1 MVDTCI
7 GLLDCDEVSIRL
19 LIQQGHLEYTNSEF
33 GVRITKESFD
43 RFHGKFMSMK
53 AISRIKK
60 LTGLEVRNLCDEIVI
75 DRLMLDQNHASLRNT
90 FIRRQYLPL
99 LAITALDEAA

>member
-60 LTGLEVRNLCDEIVI
+60 LTGLCDEIVI